1 MKICFGCF
9 EQYDDA
15 FDMCPHCGYV
25 EGTEPELAMYM
36 RPGTVLQ
43 ERYVIGVALGHG
55 GFSVTYLAWDAL
67 LQHKVAIKEYL
78 PSEYATRAPGESR
91 LKVFTG
97 KPGEY
102 FRFGREK
109 FLDEARR
116 LSNFQNEAGIVHV
129 FDCFEENGTA
139 YLVME
144 YLEGETLSAYLKR
157 KGGRIEPEQAIG
169 LLRPVMVSLQRIH
182 DSGMIHRDIAPDNIM
197 VLKDGGVRLID
208 FGAAR
213 HAVQDCEKSMTV
225 IIKDGYSP
233 EEQYSSHSVQG
244 PAADVYAL
252 SATLY
257 QMVTGI
263 VPPNAMERSESQSTR
278 GKDLLVPPG
287 KYCKALTRA
296 QETAI
301 LNGMCL
307 HTQDRTQS
315 VAELYEELTAQTAVQ
330 RAQQTIQKREKLN
343 WSLPAKIA
351 AIAAA
356 FVIVAGGAWFLIS
369 GKSTKE
375 SADDG
380 TFVYSPNIVN
390 LPILEAEKTTAE
402 AQLQLVVQDSD
413 YDAGVER
420 GRILLQNPEQGAKL
434 APLSDLNATA
444 SLGTERPL
452 GEMPVLGGALQSAA
466 EQYLE
471 SLGLDA
477 SQIET
482 VYEENY
488 DQLNGTVIGQD
499 INPGDTLTDASKV
512 TLRVTENKPSTY
524 PQTPDPSSDGTG
536 GSENG
541 SGSTGTVTEGEHYVF
556 TTLRNYAGLPF
567 ETVRQE
573 LLTQQ
578 IYAVQYELV
587 YDQSVPAGSII
598 RQVPGEGEQV
608 GRYGAVYFTVSL
620 GQEQRTVPDV
630 LYKTQA
636 DAQTILASRGF
647 GWILYDRVYSYVQ
660 LGNVAAQSPEGGS
673 TAAPASQITLEISAS
688 EDAFQQQTNDML
700 LTVESL
706 ELEVG
711 QIYDLNADMQRAD
724 GGAGTIIWSSGNPG
738 IASVDE
744 NGVITASAPGTVNIT
759 AVLNGCAA
767 SCFVT
772 VRDSRP
778 FSLPETIY
786 MIEGESR
793 DLAEGWDIPAE
804 NVTWS
809 VWDGQCMRIDEKG
822 VLTGLSPCVSYVC
835 AVYDGRMAR
844 SEVIVQDAE
853 NCAKVRRFTEST
865 TQQEAEEALRAA
877 GVEFTTTKVSSS
889 VPSGCVADFE
899 FVGHE
904 DDEYYYIGRKNKT
917 KLMISA
923 GGEQKPAGKATLS
936 VLSPGTKTV
945 YYMGDKADTAGVSL
959 QYKDANG
966 KTQTITSGFT
976 ASFEPYQ
983 KNITLTYQ
991 GLKASYPV
999 TVKELSVSINKKE
1012 LKTGESIKNGVK
1024 MTATYEPSYA
1034 DVTWSSSNT
1043 KVAYFKGDVLY
1054 FVAPGETTICVEVQ
1068 NNNYM
1073 KADYWN
1079 IQALE
1084 KNTEHVDN
1092 NTDHV
1097 DKNVEPEYSFHITA
1111 LAGGTYNAAYD
1122 IESTIPGIQKSKVS
1136 WTVTPSKNVDYFHD
1150 GDFFNVARTADCSIT
1165 ASYVYNGKTYTDTYW
1180 QKGVKQET
1188 AYTIDIYL
1196 VERIESRAVYA
1207 IKTDIPGCT
1216 VGTAAWT
1223 VASAHRGG
1231 WVDGG
1236 QYIVDEAGMENG
1248 ESYTVTASY
1257 TYNGQTYSA
1266 SCTYTYTEQPSAN
1279 VFPVIPDVIPTIRH

>member
-25 EGTEPELAMYM
+25 EGTEPEFAMYM
-36 RPGTVLQ
+36 RPGTILQ

-116 LSNFQNEAGIVHV
+116 LSNFQNEAGVVHV

-157 KGGRIEPEQAIG
+157 EGGRLEPEQAIS
-169 LLRPVMVSLQRIH
+169 LLKPVMVSLQRIH

-197 VLKDGGVRLID
+197 LLKDGGVRLID

-257 QMVTGI
+257 QMVTGV
-263 VPPNAMERSESQSTR
+263 VPPNAMERSEAQSAR

-420 GRILLQNPEQGAKL
+420 GRILSQNPEQGAKL

-524 PQTPDPSSDGTG
+524 PQTPDPSDSTG

-647 GWILYDRVYSYVQ
+647 GWMLYDRVYSYVQ

-923 GGEQKPAGKATLS
+923 GEGNEKEPEKEPEKQEPAKKESLS
-936 VLSPGTKTV
+936 VSVLPDKRTF
-945 YYMGDKADTAGVSL
+945 YIGDTLTTSGLRL
-959 QYKDANG
+959 QYTDKTG
-966 KTQTITSGFT
+966 KTQTVSSGFQT
-976 ASFEPYQ
+976 AANMQ
-983 KNITLTYQ
+983 AAGTKQ
-991 GLKASYPV
+991 V
-999 TVKELSVSINKKE
+999 TVTYKGLTTSYSITIKKPSVKLQKEQIEGGIRLS
-1012 LKTGESIKNGVK
+1012 
-1024 MTATYEPSYA
+1024 ATTDPVGQAVQWISL
-1034 DVTWSSSNT
+1034 NPQ
-1043 KVAYFKGDVLY
+1043 VAYFEGSELR
-1054 FVAPGETTICVEVQ
+1054 AAGAGTATI
-1068 NNNYM
+1068 
-1073 KADYWN
+1073 KA
-1079 IQALE
+1079 
-1084 KNTEHVDN
+1084 
-1092 NTDHV
+1092 
-1097 DKNVEPEYSFHITA
+1097 SM
-1111 LAGGTYNAAYD
+1111 
-1122 IESTIPGIQKSKVS
+1122 
-1136 WTVTPSKNVDYFHD
+1136 
-1150 GDFFNVARTADCSIT
+1150 
-1165 ASYVYNGKTYTDTYW
+1165 VYNGVTYSDTTTITILGEKEEVKEYRFAIKELMGSNEYACYDVETDIPGYQRIANVWAVTPAQGDWFQDNDGFLYVNRNMDCTITVLYNYKKPDGSFYSATYKQTAEKTDNYLL
-1180 QKGVKQET
+1180 
-1188 AYTIDIYL
+1188 DIFL
-1196 VERIESRAVYA
+1196 VERTEGRAVYA

-1266 SCTYTYTEQPSAN
+1266 SCTYTYTEQPSVN
-1279 VFPVIPDVIPTIRH
+1279 VFPVIPDVMPTIRH